1 MTNCD
6 PRSRLS
12 KGEWS
17 LMNICWRRG
26 QATAR
31 QIFDDSLERRER
43 DYRTVKTMLDR
54 MAAKGYLEVEKLGPL
69 CLYTPLVNRREAL
82 SEAIS
87 EFVDVV
93 LDKTFSPLL
102 VHLAEEESLSE
113 EDLASLRKLVD
124 SREEDTP

>member
-1 MTNCD
+1 MTNSD

-12 KGEWS
+12 KGEWL

-31 QIFDDSLERRER
+31 QIFDDSLKRRER

-54 MAAKGYLEVEKLGPL
+54 MAAKGYLEIEKLGPL
-69 CLYTPLVNRREAL
+69 CLYTPLVNRRETL

-87 EFVDVV
+87 EFVDIV

-124 SREEDTP
+124 SSEEDTS